1 MAQTILKTSALDV
14 TVAWDM
20 GMYSVR
26 EDSGSLMACV
36 VVTAGTLCRDI
47 EVFVSTA
54 DSTTPPP
61 ATGIITMSCRQ
72 WWSHLTGDA
81 DYGVLSSQSL
91 TLTAGTTSTC
101 VTVDIVNDME
111 PEEALEFFSLEL
123 SSTDSDV
130 IIPTPTARVA
140 IQNDD
145 SEWCIIIVLT
155 VLCCYHFLSF
165 SHCSNGTGW
174 I

>member
-61 ATGIITMSCRQ
+61 ATGIITMSSRQ
-72 WWSHLTGDA
+72 
-81 DYGVLSSQSL
+81 
-91 TLTAGTTSTC
+91 
-101 VTVDIVNDME
+101 
-111 PEEALEFFSLEL
+111 
-123 SSTDSDV
+123 
-130 IIPTPTARVA
+130 
-140 IQNDD
+140 
-145 SEWCIIIVLT
+145 
-155 VLCCYHFLSF
+155 
-165 SHCSNGTGW
+165 
-174 I
+174 